1 MEECL
6 VGPLTVIR
14 MDAIA
19 VVRLNRR
26 LIGGDETEE
35 LRDLARGLNDEGVA
49 CLVINL
55 GCVDWMNS
63 NGLGAIVD
71 AHQRFT
77 KRGAHVHIAGAAP
90 RVMNLLQVTRLA
102 QILDL
107 YPTEEA
113 AIADAHAHVA
123 RPTGT

>member
-1 MEECL
+1 MEDCMM
-6 VGPLTVIR
+6 GPMPVVR

-19 VVRLNRR
+19 VLRPNRR

-35 LRDLARGLNDEGVA
+35 LRDLARILNDEGVA

-55 GCVDWMNS
+55 GCVDWVNS

-77 KRGAHVHIAGAAP
+77 KRGAHVHLACAAP
-90 RVMNLLQVTRLA
+90 RVMSLLQVTRLS

-113 AIADAHAHVA
+113 AIADAHGHVA

>member
-1 MEECL
+1 MEDCTM
-6 VGPLTVIR
+6 GPLTVTR

-19 VVRLNRR
+19 VIRANRR
-26 LIGGDETEE
+26 LLGGDETEE
-35 LRDLARGLNDEGVA
+35 LRDIARSLNDEGVA

-63 NGLGAIVD
+63 HGLGAIVD

-77 KRGAHVHIAGAAP
+77 KRGAHVHIACAAP
-90 RVMNLLQVTRLA
+90 RVMNLLQVTRLV